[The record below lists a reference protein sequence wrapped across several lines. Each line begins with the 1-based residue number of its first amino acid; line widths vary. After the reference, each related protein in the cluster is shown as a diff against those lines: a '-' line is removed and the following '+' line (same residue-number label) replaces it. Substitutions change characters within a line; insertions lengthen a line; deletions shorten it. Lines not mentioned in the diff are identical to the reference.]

1 MEEGIDYRV
10 GAEGNI
16 LQWNDLTKATC
27 ADIAASVIKNGQ
39 LNHGGLY
46 WSYKAS
52 EKRCF
57 VKKTN
62 GNPTSDSSIV
72 SGSKDCGIRIPG
84 KLQSCLDMRSVLT
97 PPPLRIL
104 HFFCTNSHLCMGE
117 DFQLVGIL
125 FLKLIFRLPN

>member
-27 ADIAASVIKNGQ
+27 ADLAASVIKNGQ

-84 KLQSCLDMRSVLT
+84 TLQSCLDMRSVLT
-97 PPPLRIL
+97 PPPLRTYI
-104 HFFCTNSHLCMGE
+104 FFAQFSTCAWAKTFNWSG
-117 DFQLVGIL
+117 F
-125 FLKLIFRLPN
+125 FF